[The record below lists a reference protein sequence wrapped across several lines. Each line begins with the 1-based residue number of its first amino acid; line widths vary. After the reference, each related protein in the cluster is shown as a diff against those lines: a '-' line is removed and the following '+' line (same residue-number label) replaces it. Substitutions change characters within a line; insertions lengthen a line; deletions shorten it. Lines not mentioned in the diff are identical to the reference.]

1 MKLVRV
7 LLIVFSLSSTCL
19 GQPSQSPRPAPK
31 RSAPTP
37 ATPRDI
43 AQVAFKSVV
52 LLEMNDSNGQPLS
65 LGSGFYVSDG
75 IIATNA
81 HVLEGASS
89 GTAKLVG
96 GNNKLEILG
105 TIALD
110 RHTDLALL
118 KVNSAAPSLSLGPSI
133 NPVVGDQV
141 YVVGNPLGL
150 EGTFS
155 EGIISGVRHL
165 ESDSILQMTAP
176 ISPGSSGGPVMDS
189 SGAVIGIAEATFS
202 NGQNLNLAVPV
213 SYLSRLMTSVSA
225 ETPITPLKAQANIHS
240 EDKSIVDG
248 MGDRAASGVVATNFT
263 FDYYH
268 TVDYQTGLHWGPEF
282 RLTNR
287 LPVTVSGVRLR
298 IIYYDAS
305 KSVTDFEEFYYAGS
319 IPPGLTK
326 TVEGGHG
333 TEEAARAYGYY
344 GTHSEDGGEV
354 NCTWDVNTQKNRCTP
369 EPSMSPKVELRI
381 IGFDEDASQ

>member
-1 MKLVRV
+1 MRLIRV
-7 LLIVFSLSSTCL
+7 VLIICSLASICL
-19 GQPSQSPRPAPK
+19 GQSSQSPRPAPR
-31 RSAPTP
+31 RSAPAP

-96 GNNKLEILG
+96 GTSRLQILG

-110 RHTDLALL
+110 VHVDLALL
-118 KVNSAAPSLSLGPSI
+118 KVNSSAPSLSLGPSTS
-133 NPVVGDQV
+133 PVVGDQV

-155 EGIISGVRHL
+155 EGIISGIRHL
-165 ESDSILQMTAP
+165 DSDSILQMTAP

-213 SYLSRLMTSVSA
+213 SYLARLMASVSA
-225 ETPITPLKAQANIHS
+225 DAPVTPLGAQAKIHS
-240 EDKSIVDG
+240 NDKSIVDG
-248 MGDRAASGVVATNFT
+248 MGNRAASGVVANHFIFT
-263 FDYYH
+263 TLTLDSCIEQSGCLSGY
-268 TVDYQTGLHWGPEF
+268 EF
-282 RLTNR
+282 RLTNM
-287 LPVTVSGVRLR
+287 LPVTISYVRVR

-305 KSVTDFEEFYYAGS
+305 GAVMDFEDLLYAGS

-326 TVEGGHG
+326 TVDSNRETGEAGRAAEYYDNHG
-333 TEEAARAYGYY
+333 Q
-344 GTHSEDGGEV
+344 DGFLLH
-354 NCTWDVNTQKNRCTP
+354 CTWDAKIRKERCN
-369 EPSMSPKVELRI
+369 PSMAPKVELRI
-381 IGFDEDASQ
+381 VGFDDDDSQ